1 MIELY
6 YTVSIDNQ
14 AIIATRSPTTN

>member
-6 YTVSIDNQ
+6 YAVSIDNQ
-14 AIIATRSPTTN
+14 AIIATHSLTTN